1 MRRAGDKGRAV
12 FLCGILVAVGSPWA
26 RELLLEWWP
35 HEGVLL
41 LLHRALFVPQWSTP
55 VTSDDLT
62 HVVTWRNYTALAGL
76 LLGVLALVPR
86 LVGRAPT
93 PGIRWVAALGTGFL
107 ISLLSTV
114 LSWAVIATSGPEV
127 LIAFGGDASAVLVNF
142 TVDGLLFGL
151 PLGLLI
157 AVVYAR
163 AGTAAPRCR
172 RRTPTRTRERSTP
185 MGTSTPDAPVAVATG
200 TVPGDVTRYL
210 CAAAYT
216 DPVFVRRVVEGVLG
230 DGLGAIAVSPGVDLV
245 PVARHSLTARRLR
258 RRRDR
263 RLAAAYGLI
272 ALFGPLWLLFAPLAL
287 RVLGGAA
294 APRAKRRP
302 VRGRDLPRTSEAVWR
317 LAGAATALL
326 LAGAAAGM
334 ALSALPLPGL
344 LRWLTGG
351 YLLGIPPLLAGLA
364 GAALALRIV
373 LDEETDVD
381 ARMRGALRRDA
392 FDPDGLPRPGAV
404 EPWAA
409 SRIAAVA
416 DAQRGNVTCYSG
428 FSPFIGYGR
437 RESEWALA
445 LPLLP
450 SDPPGGTGPELP
462 RSVAGFDAWDVVERL
477 RHRLQEAA
485 DGAPPATGPAVR
497 AQRSGPVRRAQAP
510 GDGARLTGL
519 VVEDRIFVSGRELAQ
534 EPPLLPDPL
543 LAPAT
548 RLSADDLR
556 RIALHPDGV
565 ARHCLASHVP
575 LWGGEVVPSHFLH
588 VAVVGRTLHLRC
600 EKFVL
605 GPVRRE
611 LHSVD
616 LLPPADPRTGRS
628 PSLALTALRRTGGAL
643 WAAPWSCLSDALAEY
658 RRPRRLRR
666 ELRAALED
674 PAFDRGARVS
684 VREDAQ
690 GPEYFHHF
698 QSGDARR
705 ALHALDRHVLAAVRD
720 FLDEHGVDT
729 ADFRAQTQ
737 TILNH
742 GVLQTGGVS
751 VVGNQAVGPG
761 ARATAESATAAAGAP
776 PAQATGSG
784 PVR

>member
-1 MRRAGDKGRAV
+1 MRRAGDRGRTV
-12 FLCGILVAVGSPWA
+12 LLCGILVAVGSPWA
-26 RELLLEWWP
+26 RELLLDWWP
-35 HEGVLL
+35 REGVLM

-55 VTSDDLT
+55 APGDLT
-62 HVVTWRNYTALAGL
+62 HVVTWRGYVALAGL
-76 LLGVLALVPR
+76 LLGVITLVPR
-86 LVGRAPT
+86 LVIRAPA
-93 PGIRWVAALGTGFL
+93 PGVRWAAALGTGLL
-107 ISLLSTV
+107 ISLSSTV
-114 LSWAVIATSGPEV
+114 LSWAVIARSGPDT
-127 LIAFGGDASAVLVNF
+127 IFAFGGDPSTALVNF
-142 TVDGLLFGL
+142 TVDGLLLGV

-163 AGTAAPRCR
+163 AGTPAPRAR
-172 RRTPTRTRERSTP
+172 RRTSSRTRERSIP
-185 MGTSTPDAPVAVATG
+185 MGTSTPDAPEAVATG

-216 DPVFVRRVVEGVLG
+216 DPAFVRRVVEDVLG
-230 DGLGAIAVSPGVDLV
+230 DGLGAIAASPGVDLV

-263 RLAAAYGLI
+263 RLTAAWGLI

-287 RVLGGAA
+287 RALGGAA
-294 APRAKRRP
+294 AARAKRRP
-302 VRGRDLPRTSEAVWR
+302 VRGRELPRTSEAAWR
-317 LAGAATALL
+317 LAGAAAALL
-326 LAGAAAGM
+326 AAGAGAALT
-334 ALSALPLPGL
+334 LSALPLPGV

-351 YLLGIPPLLAGLA
+351 YLFGIPPLLATLA
-364 GAALALRIV
+364 GAAMALRIV

-416 DAQRGNVTCYSG
+416 DAQQGNVTCYSG

-437 RESEWALA
+437 RESQWALA

-450 SDPPGGTGPELP
+450 SGPPGGAGAELP
-462 RSVAGFDAWDVVERL
+462 RNVADFDAWDIVERL
-477 RHRLQEAA
+477 RSRLREAA
-485 DGAPPATGPAVR
+485 DGLPPSGRPPVPGQGSGQIR
-497 AQRSGPVRRAQAP
+497 NAQPSGDAS
-510 GDGARLTGL
+510 RLTGL

-534 EPPLLPDPL
+534 EPSLLPDPQ

-548 RLSADDLR
+548 RLSAGDVR
-556 RIALHPDGV
+556 GIALRPDGV

-588 VAVVGRTLHLRC
+588 VSVVGRTLHLRC

-605 GPVRRE
+605 GPVRRD
-611 LHSVD
+611 LHAVD
-616 LLPPADPRTGRS
+616 LLPPADPRTGRG
-628 PSLALTALRRTGGAL
+628 PALALTALRRAGGAL
-643 WAAPWSCLSDALAEY
+643 WAAPWSCLSDAAAEY
-658 RRPRRLRR
+658 RGPRRLRR
-666 ELRAALED
+666 ELRAAHED

-684 VREDAQ
+684 IREDAQ

-698 QSGDARR
+698 QSGDAQR

-729 ADFRAQTQ
+729 ADFRTQTQ

-751 VVGNQAVGPG
+751 MVGNQAVGPG
-761 ARATAESATAAAGAP
+761 AQASAASATAGAPARAAG
-776 PAQATGSG
+776 TGAG
-784 PVR
+784 Q